1 MPPDYPDDFS
11 LTRGTDLA
19 PLKELDFQPSTIETI
34 DRALFDYIDEELD
47 IFCSTNKGFKKV
59 PFIWAGAER
68 AFQIKHDRELRDVN
82 GFLIYPIMSLERT
95 GISKDL
101 SKRGAFYAA
110 VENRSDV
117 KGGLMTVAREIK
129 QDKTANFANADAKKQ
144 IVLNVG
150 VSQNNFP
157 KKNKKV
163 VYETITVPVPVYI
176 EVSYTLTV
184 MAEYQ
189 QQINEMITPFMTKTG
204 GINYAVIEKDNHRFE
219 MFIDSDYALKNN
231 AASLLEDARGYE
243 TQISFRIIGYI
254 VGADK
259 NEERPKIVRREN
271 AVEIK
276 IPREHVILGD
286 IPDQRHVSGNV
297 PFYRS

>member
-1 MPPDYPDDFS
+1 MIFN
-11 LTRGTDLA
+11 LQQ
-19 PLKELDFQPSTIETI
+19 LKQLIVRFLITLMKNLIY
-34 DRALFDYIDEELD
+34 F
-47 IFCSTNKGFKKV
+47 V
-59 PFIWAGAER
+59 PQTKAFIWAGAER

-95 GISKDL
+95 GISKEL

-219 MFIDSDYALKNN
+219 MFIDSDYALNNN

>member
-219 MFIDSDYALKNN
+219 VFIDSDYTLNNN
-231 AASLLEDARGYE
+231 ASSLLEDARGYE
-243 TQISFRIIGYI
+243 TQINFRVLGYI
-254 VGADK
+254 MGADK

-271 AVEIK
+271 AVEVK
-276 IPREHVILGD
+276 IPREHVIVGD
-286 IPDQRHVSGNV
+286 IPEHLNVSGNV